1 MLSLC
6 KKILYVLP
14 TRLRILAVLV
24 AGLAAAPLNGLT
36 WAGAPDETAP
46 GLVDLPSGA
55 RGVLGLRQAPETPV
69 SSVFLRR
76 AFPDHPLGVAP
87 GQAEPGAGGAPL
99 PGPIY
104 PLGGVAQCGDTINWP
119 GTLEG
124 VDALYAQ
131 DNIICTNA
139 DIDSYVMRETGQPD
153 RTFIVEAGGE
163 EAAWT
168 LTEVTDPS
176 NPNRYGPYCWVR
188 NNACDTLTYTPDV
201 KAFRQGNS
209 HYIALALERR
219 YIGGYCGVVIDDIT
233 DPGNPQLQS
242 QFIGADW
249 CDVHNI
255 FVEQSADGEGLYIY
269 ATADATNDLRV
280 LDISGDFGGT
290 VQGPVEIGRYTAP
303 TANGNNYVHDVTVID
318 HGGAVGRRV
327 YLAYWDSGLVIL
339 DAEDLTPGTSGGS
352 PCTHPRGKCKN
363 NNTGPS
369 PIIGPNV
376 IDPAGF
382 LTHHAFA
389 SYDGS
394 LVFIQDEFMAATGD
408 KPVQMWDISVLESP
422 FFVDGLQLGEDLP
435 ENPAHNLEIRFDI
448 DPDRLYSGWYKLGL
462 QAWDFSSSGFARYA
476 PEPTSVIYHRV
487 QTETDDYPYS
497 GAWGVRLVPIT
508 PPGPDQL
515 TGIYVFQS
523 DRGYG
528 LIIGCLDEDGD
539 AACDE
544 IASHDV
550 AVTDVRAFPSSLV
563 LAGDTVNVDVDV
575 ENLTEF
581 AGEDV
586 DVTLTDATDGF
597 AIGTQAIILSPL
609 SMQMSMQTVNFVWE
623 VPTAASVGEH
633 DLVAT
638 ATLVN
643 DPDSDPLNN
652 SGNVAVTIDQTPG
665 GTGLMVDDCD
675 PNNGSTNT
683 ALTVKID
690 GSDFQLGA
698 TVDFG
703 SKIAVRNVTFVDTGQ
718 LVVDIRI
725 NKKAATGLRDVTVTN
740 PNGDSSTGVDCFEVN

>member
-1 MLSLC
+1 
-6 KKILYVLP
+6 
-14 TRLRILAVLV
+14 
-24 AGLAAAPLNGLT
+24 
-36 WAGAPDETAP
+36 
-46 GLVDLPSGA
+46 
-55 RGVLGLRQAPETPV
+55 
-69 SSVFLRR
+69 
-76 AFPDHPLGVAP
+76 
-87 GQAEPGAGGAPL
+87 
-99 PGPIY
+99 
-104 PLGGVAQCGDTINWP
+104 
-119 GTLEG
+119 
-124 VDALYAQ
+124 
-131 DNIICTNA
+131 
-139 DIDSYVMRETGQPD
+139 
-153 RTFIVEAGGE
+153 
-163 EAAWT
+163 
-168 LTEVTDPS
+168 
-176 NPNRYGPYCWVR
+176 
-188 NNACDTLTYTPDV
+188 
-201 KAFRQGNS
+201 
-209 HYIALALERR
+209 
-219 YIGGYCGVVIDDIT
+219 
-233 DPGNPQLQS
+233 
-242 QFIGADW
+242 
-249 CDVHNI
+249 
-255 FVEQSADGEGLYIY
+255 
-269 ATADATNDLRV
+269 
-280 LDISGDFGGT
+280 
-290 VQGPVEIGRYTAP
+290 
-303 TANGNNYVHDVTVID
+303 
-318 HGGAVGRRV
+318 
-327 YLAYWDSGLVIL
+327 
-339 DAEDLTPGTSGGS
+339 
-352 PCTHPRGKCKN
+352 
-363 NNTGPS
+363 
-369 PIIGPNV
+369 
-376 IDPAGF
+376 
-382 LTHHAFA
+382 
-389 SYDGS
+389 
-394 LVFIQDEFMAATGD
+394 
-408 KPVQMWDISVLESP
+408 MWDISDLENP
-422 FFVDGLQLGEDLP
+422 FFVDGLELGVDLP

-448 DPDRLYSGWYKLGL
+448 NPDRLYSGWYKLGL

-597 AIGTQAIILSPL
+597 AIGTQAIILNPL

-740 PNGDSSTGVDCFEVN
+740 PNGDSGTGVGCFTVN